1 MISIPEDYIIHDIRT
16 AKDFR
21 NLTISGYKKADVIN
35 AYQNSMI
42 NNKLEEAVRWGC
54 ELHASG
60 LEKKIWDSLYLLIT
74 KYIHLNNPKFFI
86 YYVKRL
92 KDYKKI
98 IKSFPSK
105 NYELFSRNNQEIR
118 NMIGELTSISC
129 ITKKNN
135 LFLPNSL
142 PKLGKNFFETCELK
156 KRMLSA
162 GLNEMI
168 DFFYN
173 STSKEMRL
181 AINEIY
187 INLISKK
194 GTFDNLLYWYIWLE
208 KMENIRKRDEG
219 LENDDKNILIDELW
233 VMIIWKVINTY
244 KKRLDNNSVIYID
257 KIYEMYIDNFKANQ
271 IMKKKYLIFMAFLF
285 FRKNINLS
293 VNLYPSEHLIIQVN
307 GNINRMYERIIN
319 QNEGELSHDDK
330 AKLMNRFY
338 QLTYNNDNK
347 TNNNNDNK
355 SKNKEPQKVKKN
367 GLNEIINQIT
377 FDSDLTDIS
386 KKTNNNLISLEDVD
400 YEEKVVSNV
409 YTKQDI
415 INAKEDKMNKKIDA
429 FNNLVFYRSNR
440 ENVLHK
446 NDVNDLSDNIIEFKK
461 IELSKKNR

>member
-1 MISIPEDYIIHDIRT
+1 MISIPENYIIYDIRT
-16 AKDFR
+16 SKDFR
-21 NLTISGYKKADVIN
+21 NLTISGYKKVDVIN

-86 YYVKRL
+86 YCVKRL

-98 IKSFPSK
+98 IKSFPPK

-135 LFLPNSL
+135 LFLPNSM
-142 PKLGKNFFETCELK
+142 PKLGKNFFETSELK
-156 KRMLSA
+156 KRMLSS

-208 KMENIRKRDEG
+208 KMENIRKKDEG
-219 LENDDKNILIDELW
+219 DENDQKNILIDELW
-233 VMIIWKVINTY
+233 VMIIWRVINKY

-257 KIYEMYIDNFKANQ
+257 KIHEVYIDNFKVNQ
-271 IMKKKYLIFMAFLF
+271 IVKKKYLIFMAFLF

-293 VNLYPSEHLIIQVN
+293 FNLYPSEHLIIQVN

-319 QNEGELSHDDK
+319 QNEAELSHDDK

-338 QLTYNNDNK
+338 QLTYKNNDKND
-347 TNNNNDNK
+347 NNNT
-355 SKNKEPQKVKKN
+355 NKEPQKIKNN

-377 FDSDLTDIS
+377 FESDLGDIS

-400 YEEKVVSNV
+400 YEEKIVSKV
-409 YTKQDI
+409 YTKQDV
-415 INAKEDKMNKKIDA
+415 INSKEDKMNKKINA
-429 FNNLVFYRSNR
+429 FNNLIFYRNDQETS
-440 ENVLHK
+440 VHK
-446 NDVNDLSDNIIEFKK
+446 NNLSDNKDDTIIEFKK

>member
-1 MISIPEDYIIHDIRT
+1 MISIPENYIIYDIRT
-16 AKDFR
+16 SKDFR

-42 NNKLEEAVRWGC
+42 NNKLEEAIRWGC

-92 KDYKKI
+92 KDYKKT
-98 IKSFPSK
+98 IKSFPPK

-142 PKLGKNFFETCELK
+142 PKLGKNFFETGDLK
-156 KRMLSA
+156 KRMLST

-208 KMENIRKRDEG
+208 KMENIRKKDDG
-219 LENDDKNILIDELW
+219 CENDLKNILIDELW
-233 VMIIWKVINTY
+233 VMIIWRVINKY

-257 KIYEMYIDNFKANQ
+257 KIHEVYIDNFKVNQ
-271 IMKKKYLIFMAFLF
+271 ITKKKYLIFMAFLF

-293 VNLYPSEHLIIQVN
+293 FNLYPSEHLIIQVN
-307 GNINRMYERIIN
+307 GNINRMYDRIIN
-319 QNEGELSHDDK
+319 QNEAELSHDDK
-330 AKLMNRFY
+330 AKLMTKFY
-338 QLTYNNDNK
+338 QLTYKND
-347 TNNNNDNK
+347 NNNNNNNK
-355 SKNKEPQKVKKN
+355 ANKEPQKIKNN

-377 FDSDLTDIS
+377 FESDLAEIS
-386 KKTNNNLISLEDVD
+386 KKTNNNLISIEDID
-400 YEEKVVSNV
+400 YEEKIVSKV
-409 YTKQDI
+409 YTKQDV
-415 INAKEDKMNKKIDA
+415 INSKEDKMNKKIDA
-429 FNNLVFYRSNR
+429 FNNLIFYR
-440 ENVLHK
+440 
-446 NDVNDLSDNIIEFKK
+446 NDQETSTYKNDLSNNKDDNIIEFKK

>member
-1 MISIPEDYIIHDIRT
+1 MISIPQNYIIYDIRT

-21 NLTISGYKKADVIN
+21 NLTISGYKKSDVIN

-54 ELHASG
+54 ELHSSG

-86 YYVKRL
+86 YYMKRL

-142 PKLGKNFFETCELK
+142 PKLGKNFFETGELK
-156 KRMLSA
+156 KRMLST

-173 STSKEMRL
+173 STTKEMRL

-187 INLISKK
+187 MNLISKR

-208 KMENIRKRDEG
+208 KMENIRKKDEG
-219 LENDDKNILIDELW
+219 GEKDILIDELW
-233 VMIIWKVINTY
+233 VMIIWRVINTY

-257 KIYEMYIDNFKANQ
+257 KIYEAYFDNFKVNQ

-285 FRKNINLS
+285 FRKNIHLS
-293 VNLYPSEHLIIQVN
+293 FHLYPSEHLIIQVN
-307 GNINRMYERIIN
+307 GNINRMYERIIY
-319 QNEGELSHDDK
+319 QNEAELSHDDK
-330 AKLMNRFY
+330 AKLVNKFY
-338 QLTYNNDNK
+338 QLTYKNDSANK
-347 TNNNNDNK
+347 A
-355 SKNKEPQKVKKN
+355 NKEPQKIKNN
-367 GLNEIINQIT
+367 GLNEVINQIT
-377 FDSDLTDIS
+377 FESDLTDIS

-400 YEEKVVSNV
+400 YEDKVVSNV

-415 INAKEDKMNKKIDA
+415 INSKEDKMNKKIDA
-429 FNNLVFYRSNR
+429 FNSFVFYRSNR
-440 ENVLHK
+440 ENIPHK
-446 NDVNDLSDNIIEFKK
+446 NDINDLSDNIIEFKK

>member
-1 MISIPEDYIIHDIRT
+1 MISIPENYIIYDIRT
-16 AKDFR
+16 SKDFR

-42 NNKLEEAVRWGC
+42 NNKLEEAIRWGC

-98 IKSFPSK
+98 IKSFPPK

-142 PKLGKNFFETCELK
+142 PKLGKNFFETGDLK
-156 KRMLSA
+156 KRMLST

-208 KMENIRKRDEG
+208 KMENIRKKDDG
-219 LENDDKNILIDELW
+219 CENDLKNILIDELW
-233 VMIIWKVINTY
+233 VMIIWRVINKY

-257 KIYEMYIDNFKANQ
+257 KIHEVYIDNFKVNQ
-271 IMKKKYLIFMAFLF
+271 ITKKKYLIFMAFLF

-293 VNLYPSEHLIIQVN
+293 FNLYPSEHLIIQVN
-307 GNINRMYERIIN
+307 GNINRMYDRIIN
-319 QNEGELSHDDK
+319 QNEAELSHDDK
-330 AKLMNRFY
+330 AKLMTKFY
-338 QLTYNNDNK
+338 QLTYKND
-347 TNNNNDNK
+347 NNNNNNNK
-355 SKNKEPQKVKKN
+355 ANKEPQKIKNN

-377 FDSDLTDIS
+377 FESDLAEIS
-386 KKTNNNLISLEDVD
+386 KKTNNNLISIEDID
-400 YEEKVVSNV
+400 YEEKIVSKV
-409 YTKQDI
+409 YTKQDV
-415 INAKEDKMNKKIDA
+415 INSKEDKMNKKIDA
-429 FNNLVFYRSNR
+429 FNNLIFYR
-440 ENVLHK
+440 
-446 NDVNDLSDNIIEFKK
+446 NDQETSTYKNDLSNNKDDNIIEFKK